1 MHDAASRVRE
11 LESRVRRWRVISA
24 ALATLTVFLGIVLVG
39 QMTSG
44 QRGITST
51 TPGPDASATAD
62 SSRSAIPD
70 LARRDPD
77 DPMALGAVDAPI
89 VLIEWADYRCPYC
102 AAFANHMLPS
112 LIQEY
117 IDTGLVR
124 YEFNDVVFFGD
135 DSFTG
140 AVAGRAAAA
149 QGRFHEFMTAL
160 YAAAPESGH
169 PDLPRSTLIGFAEE
183 AGAPDL
189 ERFTSDLDSAELH
202 GAVSASAAY
211 AQQLGVTSVPFFLV
225 GDTAVAGA
233 QPIET
238 FRQLLDEQL
247 AEAAG

>member
-1 MHDAASRVRE
+1 MHDAVGRVRE
-11 LESRVRRWRVISA
+11 LESKVRRWRVVSA
-24 ALATLTVFLGIVLVG
+24 ALAFLTVFLGIVLVG
-39 QMTSG
+39 QVTSG
-44 QRGITST
+44 QRGTTSPA
-51 TPGPDASATAD
+51 PGSDASATAD
-62 SSRSAIPD
+62 AARSAIPD
-70 LARRDPD
+70 LARRDAK

-102 AAFANHMLPS
+102 ATFANQTLP
-112 LIQEY
+112 LLVQEY
-117 IDTGLVR
+117 IDAGLVR
-124 YEFNDVVFFGD
+124 YEFNEVVFFGD
-135 DSFTG
+135 DSFTA

-169 PDLPRSTLIGFAEE
+169 PDLPRDKLIGFAEE
-183 AGAPDL
+183 AGVPDL
-189 ERFTSDLDSAELH
+189 ERFASDLDSAELRR
-202 GAVSASAAY
+202 AVSASAAY